1 MKIWKGTEKS
11 DEKIIAYS
19 DSIIYICNPKISEV
33 ENVIQNLKMNIIPTD
48 KFTSVPLSYLRE
60 IHLEEGKKYI
70 EILFGGDSK
79 EQLNIN
85 DLEIRN
91 EIFEYFKSN
100 ISKSVY
106 MSDTYSK
113 LRAGKKPLIAMT
125 VLLSIC
131 LWTFYISNGIEQG
144 DEYKVIGNQRSVA
157 SIVLMIASLGSTNIL
172 LIFGIFFGIALT
184 SFIIKTKNPKIVQK
198 IIMVR

>member
-1 MKIWKGTEKS
+1 MKIWKGNAKS
-11 DEKIIAYS
+11 DEKIIAYY
-19 DSIIYICNPKISEV
+19 DSIIYICNPKESEV

-48 KFTSVPLSYLRE
+48 KFTSVPLSYLKE

-85 DLEIRN
+85 DPEIRN

-100 ISKSVY
+100 IPKSIY
-106 MSDTYSK
+106 NSDTYSK

-125 VLLSIC
+125 VLLLIC
-131 LWTFYISNGIEQG
+131 LWTIYISNGIEQG

-157 SIVLMIASLGSTNIL
+157 SIVLMIASLGTTNVL

-184 SFIIKTKNPKIVQK
+184 SFIIKTKKPKIVQK